1 MTTIQIND
9 DLNQALQAI
18 AAQQHTTPE
27 KLIHEALQE
36 LIEDYYDIQAAE
48 AALKRIES
56 GEDRTYTLDEAK
68 AYLNELD
75 R

>member
-18 AAQQHTTPE
+18 ATQQNTTPE
-27 KLIHEALQE
+27 KLIYEALQE
-36 LIEDYYDIQAAE
+36 LIENYHDIQAAE

-56 GEDRTYTLDEAK
+56 GEDRTYTLDESE